1 MHRPGTVPFGAV
13 PGAAVCS
20 AQPAIPFYVFMDET
34 EEMIGL
40 KKEA

>member
-34 EEMIGL
+34 EEMIGHAE
-40 KKEA
+40 EA